1 MPARIV
7 VAHDDPE
14 FLESTVQALRDAG
27 HDVASFADCIST
39 INAFEGAQRS
49 ELLITRMIFGP
60 GQQNGVSLARM
71 ARMKRPKIKVLF
83 VALPEME
90 VHAEGLG
97 EFMAA
102 PAAVADVVAKV
113 GEMLAWPPPD

>member
-90 VHAEGLG
+90 VQCRGSRRVYGGARRGS
-97 EFMAA
+97 
-102 PAAVADVVAKV
+102 
-113 GEMLAWPPPD
+113 